1 MGQLTAN
8 HVQGLPDL
16 PPDAEVELRF
26 SLPPH
31 LVDVARVLLIQNGD
45 YDFSEA
51 CVLYTDNGDIR
62 CVNGEWQRK
71 RAVAS
76 VRMPC
81 VVRCTLSISVESPA
95 MPADKHYK
103 TIYRR
108 RWSKRVGQYMLDLT
122 ESTRNCNLEVEYCGE
137 LSKIGD
143 SIDALDTLLRDVVPF
158 MVTCTGHRGAR
169 CLGGTGALPFVRI
182 PAKFGDVGAVERE
195 RALVLMQQN
204 QPISLRKA
212 CPAISTPLVSLKYD
226 GTRVALFVMRHRNQW
241 IASAVCRRG
250 EVWSVPCS
258 SACEEAILD
267 CEYMARTRE
276 FVAFD
281 MYQLRGRPVT
291 GDYRARLH
299 LLAAYGM
306 PQLACG
312 LTMRVKSVY
321 PLATLTPEWYS
332 CSASDSSTPVD
343 GIIVHDGTSVL
354 GRPATM
360 YKWKP
365 VHTVDLLVGE
375 CGDLVD
381 RKFDRFLYACPNHGK
396 VLVPG
401 QLWECSFTSDG
412 NFVVPM
418 FARTDKTRANPR
430 VVCNDVRQAH
440 SDAIG
445 IDDMKTQLTKPAPV
459 VRRNKRGRGA

>member
-1 MGQLTAN
+1 MGELTAN
-8 HVQGLPDL
+8 HVQGFPDL
-16 PPDAEVELRF
+16 PPHAEVELRF
-26 SLPPH
+26 PLPFH
-31 LVDVARVLLIQNGD
+31 LVDTARVLLIQNGD

-51 CVLYTDNGDIR
+51 VVMYTDDNDIR

-71 RAVAS
+71 RAVVS

-81 VVRCTLSISVESPA
+81 AVRCTLSISVESPA
-95 MPADKHYK
+95 MQTDEQYK

-108 RWSKRVGQYMLDLT
+108 RWSKRFGQYKLELT
-122 ESTRNCNLEVEYCGE
+122 ESTRNCNIEVEYCGE
-137 LSKIGD
+137 IGKIGD
-143 SIDALDTLLRDVVPF
+143 SIGNLDTLLCNVVPF
-158 MVTCTGHRGAR
+158 MVTCFGCRGLR
-169 CLGGTGALPFVRI
+169 CRPGTGGLPFVRI
-182 PAKFGDVGAVERE
+182 QAEAS
-195 RALVLMQQN
+195 AINVLEKENAIAMMQQN

-212 CPAISTPLVSLKYD
+212 CPAILTPLVSLKYD
-226 GTRVALFVMRHRNQW
+226 GTRVALFVTRFRHAW
-241 IASAVCRRG
+241 YVSAVCRRG
-250 EVWSVPCS
+250 VVCTVPCN

-267 CEYMARTRE
+267 CEYMAHTRE

-281 MYQLRGRPVT
+281 MYQLRRRPVS

-312 LTMRVKSVY
+312 LTVKVKSVF

-332 CSASDSSTPVD
+332 RSASDSSTPVD
-343 GIIVHDGTSVL
+343 GIIVHDGASVL

-365 VHTVDLLVGE
+365 VHTVDLIVGRH
-375 CGDLVD
+375 GDLVD
-381 RKFDRFLYACPNHGK
+381 RKFDRFLYTCPNHGK

-412 NFVVPM
+412 NFIVPM
-418 FARTDKTRANPR
+418 FVRTDKTKANPR

-440 SDAIG
+440 LDAVG
-445 IDDMKTQLTKPAPV
+445 INEMKTQLTKHDNV
-459 VRRNKRGRGA
+459 VRRSKRARAV